1 MSYLSR
7 NEIREMFYSR
17 FKSLLTNGLPNHE
30 PPIAPLVLRSRG
42 LAGQAGATYIPN
54 IRWQNIQDSDFVDN
68 GKHWLHFQ
76 LMDLV
81 TKQKS
86 LTGGRQA
93 GVGTH
98 YETRGIARVDLYF
111 SKSAYQTND
120 ADILSI
126 FVQRCFL
133 QQTTECGIF
142 FKNATINDLPP
153 AENYFRASVI
163 AEYSYE
169 TIVK

>member
-1 MSYLSR
+1 
-7 NEIREMFYSR
+7 
-17 FKSLLTNGLPNHE
+17 
-30 PPIAPLVLRSRG
+30 
-42 LAGQAGATYIPN
+42 
-54 IRWQNIQDSDFVDN
+54 
-68 GKHWLHFQ
+68 
-76 LMDLV
+76 MDLT

-133 QQTTECGIF
+133 QQSVECGVF

-153 AENYFRASVI
+153 DENHFRATVI